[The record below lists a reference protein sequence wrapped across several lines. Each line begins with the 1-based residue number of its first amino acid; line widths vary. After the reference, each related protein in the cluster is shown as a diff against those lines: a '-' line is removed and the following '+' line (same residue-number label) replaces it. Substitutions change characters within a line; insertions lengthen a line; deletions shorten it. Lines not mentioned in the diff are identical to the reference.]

1 MKFDEEERA
10 ALTDAGFAVSD
21 NNTAAYVDAM
31 VVVAA
36 HDDETY
42 WLTLSLPNETRIVCV
57 MPRDQMAA
65 AITDKLAVP
74 RRGLQ

>member
-1 MKFDEEERA
+1 MKFDEQERTA
-10 ALTDAGFAVSD
+10 FTDAGFVVSD
-21 NNTAAYVDAM
+21 NNRAAYVEAM

-57 MPRDQMAA
+57 MPRDQMTA
-65 AITDKLAVP
+65 AITDHFVV
-74 RRGLQ
+74 RRSGPQ